1 MHMDHQ
7 TSISFVILNEFRAA
21 YYFRATIR
29 IHVLLVAR
37 ARESSKARQLVWI

>member
-29 IHVLLVAR
+29 IHVLLD